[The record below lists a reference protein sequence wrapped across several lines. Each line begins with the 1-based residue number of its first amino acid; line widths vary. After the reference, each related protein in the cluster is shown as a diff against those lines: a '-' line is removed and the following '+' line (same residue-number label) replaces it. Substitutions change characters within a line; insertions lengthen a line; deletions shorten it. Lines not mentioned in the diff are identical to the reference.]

1 MADKNTA
8 KNAPEKKVEQKP
20 TQKATPAKAGRPPK
34 LAEITEMDLGPK
46 LTPLVYAA
54 AAGLGVDVGTV
65 VRALV
70 RKAGDNLR
78 STGPIGVR
86 MALKRYL

>member
-1 MADKNTA
+1 MADKKTA
-8 KNAPEKKVEQKP
+8 KKAPEKKAEQKP
-20 TQKATPAKAGRPPK
+20 ATPAKAGRPPK

-78 STGPIGVR
+78 ATGPIGVR
-86 MALKRYL
+86 MSLKRYL